1 MNSLKHINDP
11 VYHTINNFK
20 KSRNIWRNI
29 LYNYTFDI
37 KAAVPISLFPISGNK
52 VQWLEKGNAVFFKL
66 RQKSEENQESQ
77 EWEVWSKPK
86 KTWTNQKCCMA
97 KANALLL
104 VGWPRHKWGQRR
116 PLLQSTKPINQSL
129 QVWQRLPINK
139 AHTSNS
145 ARFSRPIL
153 TFPTFWHQKEHL
165 TIMFHSK
172 TWTGSQTNNPF
183 FNLNTLTP
191 LQKIFLK
198 L

>member
-1 MNSLKHINDP
+1 MVATSRTWKVPTMRLKLFNIKVSMNSLKHINDP

-66 RQKSEENQESQ
+66 RKKSEENQESQ
-77 EWEVWSKPK
+77 EGEVWSKPK

-104 VGWPRHKWGQRR
+104 VGWPRHKWGRR
-116 PLLQSTKPINQSL
+116 RILLQSTKPINQSL
-129 QVWQRLPINK
+129 QVW
-139 AHTSNS
+139 
-145 ARFSRPIL
+145 FPIL
-153 TFPTFWHQKEHL
+153 AEASNQQSPYIQFCQV
-165 TIMFHSK
+165 
-172 TWTGSQTNNPF
+172 
-183 FNLNTLTP
+183 
-191 LQKIFLK
+191 
-198 L
+198 

>member
-104 VGWPRHKWGQRR
+104 VGWPCHKWGQRR

-129 QVWQRLPINK
+129 QVWP
-139 AHTSNS
+139 
-145 ARFSRPIL
+145 PIL
-153 TFPTFWHQKEHL
+153 AEASNQQSPYIQVKSTNFDLPYILAPIGTSHH
-165 TIMFHSK
+165 HV
-172 TWTGSQTNNPF
+172 SQYW
-183 FNLNTLTP
+183 LEQVSEINTL
-191 LQKIFLK
+191 LK
-198 L
+198 NIL